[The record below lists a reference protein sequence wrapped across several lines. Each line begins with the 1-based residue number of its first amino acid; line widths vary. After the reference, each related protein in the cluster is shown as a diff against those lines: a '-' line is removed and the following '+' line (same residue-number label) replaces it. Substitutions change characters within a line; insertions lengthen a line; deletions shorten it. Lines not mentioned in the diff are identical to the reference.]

1 MERDEILQ
9 KISQIR
15 SGLARDQYRIMKGM
29 ILERRFHLHRS
40 KRNPIL
46 RKIIEKLRGKLVKE
60 VELALGP
67 VLDKQ
72 RDIDLRFLE
81 EIERLKKA
89 CQTNGA
95 DTALQRDE
103 TGNPHPPDESQK

>member
-9 KISQIR
+9 KIAQIR
-15 SGLARDQYRIMKGM
+15 SGLAQDQYRIMKGM

-40 KRNPIL
+40 NRNPIL
-46 RKIIEKLRGKLVKE
+46 RKIIEKLRGKLVRE
-60 VELALGP
+60 VELVLGP
-67 VLDKQ
+67 ALDKQ

-89 CQTNGA
+89 CQAPGPEGS
-95 DTALQRDE
+95 DRRDE

>member
-9 KISQIR
+9 KIAGIR
-15 SGLARDQYRIMKGM
+15 SGLAEDQARIMKEIIM
-29 ILERRFHLHRS
+29 ERRFHLHRS
-40 KRNPIL
+40 NRNVL
-46 RKIIEKLRGKLVKE
+46 FRKVIEKLRAKLVRE
-60 VELALGP
+60 VELVLGP

-89 CQTNGA
+89 CQAGRS
-95 DTALQRDE
+95 DGPDRRDE
-103 TGNPHPPDESQK
+103 TQDPHPPREGQA